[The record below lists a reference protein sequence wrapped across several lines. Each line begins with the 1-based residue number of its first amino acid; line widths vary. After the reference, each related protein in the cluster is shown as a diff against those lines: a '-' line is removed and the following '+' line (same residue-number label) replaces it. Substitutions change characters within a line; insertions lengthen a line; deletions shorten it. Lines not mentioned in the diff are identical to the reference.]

1 MTTEQRTYTA
11 DQLAE
16 IILSHASWLR
26 SKPTGQRANL
36 SRANLNG
43 ADLIGAYLSRADLS
57 GANLIGAYLSGANLS
72 GADLSGADL
81 SGAYLSELIVQI
93 GPIGSRNDYLVYRAA
108 EDEVRTGCFIGTLDA
123 FAAAVEGT
131 HGDNAHGRAYSAAI
145 TMLRTTYQTAA
156 VDAVEVT
163 A

>member
-36 SRANLNG
+36 SR
-43 ADLIGAYLSRADLS
+43 
-57 GANLIGAYLSGANLS
+57 ANLS